1 MTPVPAARVPPFGS
15 RPFALDASDY
25 LIDCAGADPTSL
37 TRRIHEQWHAR
48 GLVILKGTGMTHL
61 RELADW
67 AKILFD
73 DFAAYAG
80 GSAPRDKWSATVFGL
95 DDAPG
100 GIDLCF
106 HNEGCYLP
114 EYPRCFVIG
123 AIKAPREGGFTLLS
137 DNAATTDRLTQTEVG
152 QALKAQGVRYLRVM
166 QDKHADKVLGYKSWQ
181 DTFYTEDRAVAEQA
195 VKGNGWEFEWLAN
208 GSLRTSHRVDAYEY
222 HEQLRRPLFFAGPA
236 SHAAF
241 FDQWHPFNQLPDD
254 QRPLNMTLGD
264 GTPLRNADL
273 ADLYA
278 AYNTASLALDWKA
291 VDLAMLDNL
300 RWAHARPA
308 YRLNAGEQRI
318 LGVTM
323 GMLRKRLG
331 DRPESLLRTA

>member
-80 GSAPRDKWSATVFGL
+80 
-95 DDAPG
+95 
-100 GIDLCF
+100 
-106 HNEGCYLP
+106 E
-114 EYPRCFVIG
+114 
-123 AIKAPREGGFTLLS
+123 
-137 DNAATTDRLTQTEVG
+137 
-152 QALKAQGVRYLRVM
+152 ALKAQGVRYLRVM

-195 VKGNGWEFEWLAN
+195 VKANGWEFEWLAN

-241 FDQWHPFNQLPDD
+241 FDQWHPFNTVA
-254 QRPLNMTLGD
+254 R
-264 GTPLRNADL
+264 
-273 ADLYA
+273 
-278 AYNTASLALDWKA
+278 
-291 VDLAMLDNL
+291 
-300 RWAHARPA
+300 RPA
-308 YRLNAGEQRI
+308 TAEHDPWRRHPLEQCGPGR
-318 LGVTM
+318 
-323 GMLRKRLG
+323 
-331 DRPESLLRTA
+331 SLCGL